1 LKRPGDY
8 NSDAHY
14 DWCHVV
20 TARNEEPA
28 LKFLLALL
36 LALSCSAFAQQYPS
50 KPVRVLLHFPA
61 GGSTDVVTRI
71 LSNAL
76 GEAMGQP
83 FVVENKPGADGAIA
97 ADTVIK
103 SPADGYTLFV
113 ATNTAMMQVPLLKKD
128 APYDPVA
135 AFTPISLVG
144 RYTFVL
150 VTTPMI
156 PLGNM
161 SDLIAYA
168 RANPGKINFATYS
181 GASQLAYAQIV
192 KAGNVEMVRIP
203 YKGEAPSVTD
213 VLGGTIHA
221 VFATPT
227 VTLSHIKEGR
237 LRALAVT
244 TPTRS
249 PLLPEVPTTVEAGM
263 PPISVE
269 FFAALFGP
277 AKMPAEIATRLS
289 KELNTIIARP
299 QIREQIDR
307 QGFALAGSTPEE
319 LGAFVK
325 QQLAAWSRGFRDAG
339 INPE

>member
-1 LKRPGDY
+1 MTFLRLT
-8 NSDAHY
+8 
-14 DWCHVV
+14 
-20 TARNEEPA
+20 TA
-28 LKFLLALL
+28 FLLSLL
-36 LALSCSAFAQQYPS
+36 SAASFAQYPA
-50 KPVRVLLHFPA
+50 KPVRLVIHFPA
-61 GGSTDVVTRI
+61 GGSTDLVARTLAQA
-71 LSNAL
+71 LSESL
-76 GEAMGQP
+76 GQP
-83 FVVENKPGADGAIA
+83 FVVENKLGADDAIA
-97 ADTVIK
+97 ADTVMK
-103 SPADGYTLFV
+103 SAPDGHTLFM
-113 ATNTAMMQVPLLKKD
+113 ATNTAMMQVPLLKKEP
-128 APYDPVA
+128 PYDPVS
-135 AFTPISLVG
+135 AFTPVSLVG
-144 RYTFVL
+144 RYTFLL
-150 VTTPMI
+150 VVAPSLPVKTMTEF
-156 PLGNM
+156 
-161 SDLIAYA
+161 IAYA
-168 RANPGKINFATYS
+168 RSNPGKINFASYS

-192 KAGNVEMVRIP
+192 KTANVDMLRIP
-203 YKGEAPSVTD
+203 YKGEAPAVTD

-289 KELNTIIARP
+289 RELNTIIARP

-307 QGFALAGSTPEE
+307 QGFALAASTPEE
-319 LGAFVK
+319 LRAFVK
-325 QQLAAWSRGFRDAG
+325 QQLGAWFQGFRDAG

>member
-1 LKRPGDY
+1 VKLI
-8 NSDAHY
+8 AA
-14 DWCHVV
+14 V
-20 TARNEEPA
+20 
-28 LKFLLALL
+28 LLALT
-36 LALSCSAFAQQYPS
+36 AGAASAQYPA

-71 LSNAL
+71 LANAL

-103 SPADGYTLFV
+103 SPPDGTTLFV

-128 APYDPVA
+128 PPYDPVS

-150 VTTPMI
+150 VTTPNLPIKSMAE
-156 PLGNM
+156 
-161 SDLIAYA
+161 LIAYA
-168 RANPGKINFATYS
+168 RANPGKINFASYS

-192 KAGNVEMVRIP
+192 KTAGVDMVRIP
-203 YKGEAPSVTD
+203 YKGEAPSVAD
-213 VLGGTIHA
+213 LLGGTIHA

-227 VTLSHIKEGR
+227 VTLSHVRDGK

-249 PLLPEVPTTVEAGM
+249 PLLPDVPTTVEAGM

-277 AKMPAEIATRLS
+277 AKMPPEIAARLS
-289 KELNTIIARP
+289 KELNSIMARP
-299 QIREQIDR
+299 QIREQVDR
-307 QGFALAGSTPEE
+307 QGFALAGSTPQD
-319 LGAFVK
+319 LGGFVK
-325 QQLAAWSRGFRDAG
+325 QQLGAWAQGFRDAG